1 MDTTNSISGPDFLER
16 VADVELA
23 NGNEINAAAFRDRA
37 RQWRL
42 DLVDLREAQGRV
54 TGLEAALA
62 DIQRTAKAA

>member
-42 DLVDLREAQGRV
+42 DQVDLWDAKTRV
-54 TGLEAALA
+54 ADLEAALA